1 MKSMEIN
8 LESLTTELAVHMSG
22 SVIDKVITTQC
33 SANISV
39 YLLNQKS
46 SIKVVLDADE
56 VEIYKQLATKIEDRV
71 RQRIKK
77 AALED

>member
-8 LESLTTELAVHMSG
+8 LESLTTELAVRMSG
-22 SVIDKVITTQC
+22 RVIGKVITTQC
-33 SANISV
+33 SANVSV

-46 SIKVVLDADE
+46 SIRVVLDADE